1 MVFYNS
7 MVIVFAGYQRVL
19 SENQMRP
26 LGYVFNKVLALTP
39 NIEQTASWHQSSA
52 STNMPSV
59 RFAHSAVQFGEDMFI
74 YAGRFKQ
81 MRDDMYKFNVSSVDE
96 SDIQVE
102 AEDPTDFQ
110 TMHFM
115 VAILCMMVLCFCVFV
130 FSLRRRYTTQNN
142 DASFHRDTIAGASQR
157 VINRLPTV
165 SFKSADGEDAADKE
179 ADNRSAPSGLGGRL
193 DTKSADGEDAADKE
207 GDKTYVTIAVLAY
220 TPSLYISLSLCLSH

>member
-26 LGYVFNKVLALTP
+26 LGYVFNKVLSLTP
-39 NIEQTASWHQSSA
+39 NIEQTASWHQSSS

-102 AEDPTDFQ
+102 AEIPTDFQ

-165 SFKSADGEDAADKE
+165 SFKCTDGEDAADKE
-179 ADNRSAPSGLGGRL
+179 AD
-193 DTKSADGEDAADKE
+193 
-207 GDKTYVTIAVLAY
+207 KTYVAIALLAC
-220 TPSLYISLSLCLSH
+220 TPSLLSIYIYIYISVAIAMYISLVWLLCLSWGFATYRM